1 MSAPHDIRIT
11 AAGHPTDAPAEQV
24 PGGEFPAARL
34 RLEPTGSARTLL
46 DGGWWPRS
54 ADPVATTA
62 TGLPAQRPWTGPTPP
77 AQRAP
82 VGDVHHSLTK
92 EQPMTVARQRI
103 IDTLRARG
111 QHARAD
117 WITQELPEQVDLAK
131 HVGLLATL
139 RIDPAELVEAP

>member
-1 MSAPHDIRIT
+1 
-11 AAGHPTDAPAEQV
+11 
-24 PGGEFPAARL
+24 
-34 RLEPTGSARTLL
+34 
-46 DGGWWPRS
+46 
-54 ADPVATTA
+54 
-62 TGLPAQRPWTGPTPP
+62 
-77 AQRAP
+77 
-82 VGDVHHSLTK
+82 
-92 EQPMTVARQRI
+92 MTVARQRI